1 MGEQNGMPL
10 PKYLGYVVFQ
20 NMEEM
25 KSQFENWLKENKETI
40 TRPDKYSSTIITISN
55 HLKSKNLTDTDIYS
69 KTDGDEVV
77 KIQQRYFSF
86 DEFYNRNIK
95 GKRMYSRS
103 LDLYI
108 EFLDSYKGIP
118 TKIIAPEIE
127 SVVINPM
134 LTNTEKQS
142 IILSR
147 RGQGQYREN
156 LVKLWG
162 KCSITGYDDVR
173 LLVASHIKPW
183 NKSDNSERIDK
194 FNGLLLLPTY
204 DKLFDLGFIGFNGKG
219 NIYISK
225 ELISP
230 EVLHVD
236 PKTRIQTHRNHHLY
250 LEYHLEHVFRN

>member
-1 MGEQNGMPL
+1 
-10 PKYLGYVVFQ
+10 
-20 NMEEM
+20 MEEM

-40 TRPDKYSSTIITISN
+40 TRPDKYSSTISTISN

-69 KTDGDEVV
+69 KTGGDEVV

-86 DEFYNRNIK
+86 DEFYKRNIK
-95 GKRMYSRS
+95 GNRMYSRS

-118 TKIIAPEIE
+118 GKIVAPEIE
-127 SVVINPM
+127 GVVINDT
-134 LTNTEKQS
+134 LTTTEKQS

-162 KCSITGYDDVR
+162 KCSITGYTDVR

-183 NKSDNSERIDK
+183 NKSDNSERIDRY
-194 FNGLLLLPTY
+194 NGLLLLPTY
-204 DKLFDLGFIGFNGKG
+204 DKLFDLGFIGFTGKG
-219 NIYISK
+219 GIKISK
-225 ELISP
+225 ELKSP
-230 EVLHVD
+230 EVIHVD
-236 PKTRIQTHRNHHLY
+236 PKTRIQTNQNHHPY